1 MTETPEQPLPITP
14 DMLLSRRVDFERRMR
29 RAPPVTLATIA
40 VLVVVFMAEVAA
52 GALAS
57 RRGIVA
63 AGALVREG
71 VAAGEYWRLLSAT
84 FLHGS
89 AGHLGGN
96 AIALYILGMVCEHAF
111 DHGQFVILYVTSA
124 LAGSLVSL
132 LTSPGPSVGASGS
145 CSWSGRST
153 RLSAGS

>member
-1 MTETPEQPLPITP
+1 MTETPEPPLPITP

-63 AGALVREG
+63 AGAPLRGG
-71 VAAGEYWRLLSAT
+71 VAAGGDWRLLSGT
-84 FLHGS
+84 VLP
-89 AGHLGGN
+89 
-96 AIALYILGMVCEHAF
+96 
-111 DHGQFVILYVTSA
+111 
-124 LAGSLVSL
+124 GSLGH
-132 LTSPGPSVGASGS
+132 PGRHPIAPPLPGMG
-145 CSWSGRST
+145 C
-153 RLSAGS
+153 